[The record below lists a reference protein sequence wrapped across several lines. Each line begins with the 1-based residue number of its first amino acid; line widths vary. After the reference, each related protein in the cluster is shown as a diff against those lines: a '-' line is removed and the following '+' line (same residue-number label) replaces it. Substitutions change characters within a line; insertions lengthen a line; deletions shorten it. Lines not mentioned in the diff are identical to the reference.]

1 MSIIDLIEQQIA
13 LHREVFGDK
22 PTHIAL
28 CDMHLFEL
36 RSKGQLIYPTRPEPA
51 TVQGLLLD
59 SGVLAF
65 NALPLVY

>member
-1 MSIIDLIEQQIA
+1 MSIFDLIDQQIA
-13 LHREVFGDK
+13 LHKQLFGVA

-36 RSKGQLIYPTRPEPA
+36 RSARQLTYPARPAFA
-51 TVQGLLLD
+51 TVKGLTLD

>member
-1 MSIIDLIEQQIA
+1 MTVFDLIEQQVA
-13 LHREVFGDK
+13 LHREVFGGS
-22 PTHIAL
+22 PTHITL

-36 RSKGQLIYPTRPEPA
+36 NSAGQILYPARPEPA
-51 TVQGLLLD
+51 TVHGLLLD